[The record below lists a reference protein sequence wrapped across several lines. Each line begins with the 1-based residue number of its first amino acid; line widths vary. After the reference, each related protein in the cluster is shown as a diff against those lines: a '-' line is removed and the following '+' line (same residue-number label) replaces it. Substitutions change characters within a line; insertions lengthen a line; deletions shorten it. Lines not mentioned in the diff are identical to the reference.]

1 MRKAKSPSAS
11 ADIGITGGHIQQH
24 QLTQSSSVRSVDGQP
39 PLAATDATRRV
50 RAARRYMVSVL
61 GVSLTISWQGSCS
74 VGKGHAL
81 SWQGS
86 CSSINATERFHGIG
100 RRTYRTY
107 TYVQRTSLVRTTRK
121 WGLSFVSLLSCSL
134 IFQFSWLRQLRR
146 SQKSGAIII
155 IGMGT
160 NAARTGQAESRTKA
174 ER

>member
-61 GVSLTISWQGSCS
+61 GVSLTI
-74 VGKGHAL
+74 

-155 IGMGT
+155 GMGT